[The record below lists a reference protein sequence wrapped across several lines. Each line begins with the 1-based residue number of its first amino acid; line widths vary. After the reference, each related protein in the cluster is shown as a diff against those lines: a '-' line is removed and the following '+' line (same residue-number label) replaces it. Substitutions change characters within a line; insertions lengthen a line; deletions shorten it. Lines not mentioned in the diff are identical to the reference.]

1 MNAHKFVA
9 EFGIEK
15 AKRVLEGA
23 PEWANFWIS
32 RDQYHCS
39 VMSFKRN

>member
-1 MNAHKFVA
+1 MKPEQFIR
-9 EFGIEK
+9 EFGLKK
-15 AKRVLEGA
+15 AREVLDGA

>member
-1 MNAHKFVA
+1 MKAHKFVA
-9 EFGIEK
+9 DFGIDV
-15 AKRVLEGA
+15 AKEVLDGA